1 MQQLQTRTTYKLL
14 TDLLQILPT
23 ADDIKITLSRCIA
36 EVKGCFNLLSSA
48 ITKYLVYLMKRKK
61 VCLIISGHYQLASLL
76 WGSKSCQEHISDQN
90 LSPQGQEREWMKR
103 RPGSHNHI

>member
-23 ADDIKITLSRCIA
+23 ADDIKITLSRRIA

-48 ITKYLVYLMKRKK
+48 ITKYLMYLIKRKRF
-61 VCLIISGHYQLASLL
+61 VS
-76 WGSKSCQEHISDQN
+76 
-90 LSPQGQEREWMKR
+90 
-103 RPGSHNHI
+103 